1 MSMLDDL
8 TLPQLQERELHL
20 LLEWEQ
26 LVERGLKILNTD
38 RPDALQALAADKVR
52 LIALWRELRAACYRL
67 GSGAPVSARDKALQ
81 RELHTVAERA
91 MALNSRYEKALR
103 ARELFIV
110 TRLQALCSATGQF
123 GVYSGAG
130 QLNAVTTSRK
140 NAYLA

>member
-1 MSMLDDL
+1 MNSLDGL

-26 LVERGLKILNTD
+26 LVNHGLKILDAD
-38 RPDALQALAADKVR
+38 RPDALQALAADKAR
-52 LIALWRELRAACYRL
+52 LIAHWRELRAASYRL
-67 GSGAPVSARDKALQ
+67 GSGTSASGPDKELQ

-110 TRLQALCSATGQF
+110 TRLQALCSAAGKF

-130 QLNAVTTSRK
+130 QINAVTTSRK